1 MKFYRDNFPQA
12 TVTPKM
18 HMLERHIVKQ
28 IKKWKFGMG
37 LLGEQGA
44 ESIHSNFN
52 TIERSYAGIPNKKD
66 RLLRVTQEHH
76 LRIDPENIVL
86 APPLKKRKLKTNEK
100 E

>member
-1 MKFYRDNFPQA
+1 
-12 TVTPKM
+12 M

-28 IKKWKFGMG
+28 IKKEMG

-52 TIERSYAGIPNKKD
+52 TIERSYAGIPNKKN

-76 LRIDPENIVL
+76 LRIDPEN
-86 APPLKKRKLKTNEK
+86 
-100 E
+100 